1 MAANT
6 KYRINIGNAFFK
18 LKFEDF
24 WFLLLL
30 IIDNPKVIGIMASV
44 RVNLTVTALLSVALP
59 KCHILSQVDAAA
71 VTEDVSLMAVP
82 ANIPNA
88 SPCNVSKPMALP
100 RIGKNNAANTLKK
113 KITAI
118 A

>member
-1 MAANT
+1 M
-6 KYRINIGNAFFK
+6 KISVF
-18 LKFEDF
+18 
-24 WFLLLL
+24 LLL
-30 IIDNPKVIGIMASV
+30 IIDNPKVIGIIASV

-88 SPCNVSKPMALP
+88 SPCNVSKLMALP
-100 RIGKNNAANTLKK
+100 RIGRIMQLKH
-113 KITAI
+113 
-118 A
+118 